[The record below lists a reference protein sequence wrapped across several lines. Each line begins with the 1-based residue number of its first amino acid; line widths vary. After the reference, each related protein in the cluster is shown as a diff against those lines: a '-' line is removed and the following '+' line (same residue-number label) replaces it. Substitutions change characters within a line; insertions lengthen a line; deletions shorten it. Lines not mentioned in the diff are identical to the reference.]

1 MFISNDLRLKK
12 RLVVLVCF
20 LTAVFS
26 LSIFAARGV
35 MTDTLMKEKTAY
47 TLVID
52 AGHGGIDCGALAAD
66 GSRESDIN
74 LTIAQKLRA
83 LAEFYALDNA
93 MIRQDDTTKSTSEEY
108 SEHSDLVHRVEL
120 VNAESNPVLISI
132 HQNSYPTGQPSGPQ
146 VIYAL
151 SGGSEAFGKLTHAN
165 LITMLDPQ
173 NRRVAMPDDGSLY
186 MLSHLE
192 CPAILVECGFMSNFS
207 DIERLKS
214 TEYQTALS
222 AVLAA
227 SYIQYSTGTIHT

>member
-93 MIRQDDTTKSTSEEY
+93 MIRQDDTTKSTS
-108 SEHSDLVHRVEL
+108 DR
-120 VNAESNPVLISI
+120 
-132 HQNSYPTGQPSGPQ
+132 
-146 VIYAL
+146 
-151 SGGSEAFGKLTHAN
+151 
-165 LITMLDPQ
+165 
-173 NRRVAMPDDGSLY
+173 
-186 MLSHLE
+186 
-192 CPAILVECGFMSNFS
+192 
-207 DIERLKS
+207 KS
-214 TEYQTALS
+214 
-222 AVLAA
+222 VV
-227 SYIQYSTGTIHT
+227 

>member
-151 SGGSEAFGKLTHAN
+151 SGGSEAFGKLTH
-165 LITMLDPQ
+165 

-214 TEYQTALS
+214 AEYQTALS

>member
-1 MFISNDLRLKK
+1 MFIGNDLRLKK

-146 VIYAL
+146 VIYSL
-151 SGGSEAFGKLTHAN
+151 SIGSEAFGKLTHAN
-165 LITMLDPQ
+165 LITKLDPQ

-214 TEYQTALS
+214 AEYQTALS

>member
-132 HQNSYPTGQPSGPQ
+132 HQNRHPTGQPSGPQ

-214 TEYQTALS
+214 AEYQTALS